1 MRTRFLTP
9 ERQHL
14 FGQLFRYGITGLL
27 VTALNIVV
35 YHAALDLLQVSPNIA
50 WTFGF
55 IAALVAAYPL
65 HSRYSFR
72 GHGTRDNLWR
82 SGMRFL
88 LVSLGGFALNSFW
101 VWSMVVHLRLPA
113 WTPDIPV
120 LFVTPLVAFSV
131 NRKWVFE

>member
-1 MRTRFLTP
+1 MRTRFLDP
-9 ERQHL
+9 ERLHL
-14 FGQLFRYGITGLL
+14 FGQLFRYGITGLI
-27 VTALNIVV
+27 VTALNIAV
-35 YHAALDLLQVSPNIA
+35 YHVALDWLKVSPNVA

-55 IAALVAAYPL
+55 IAAFVAAYPL

-72 GHGTRDNLWR
+72 DHGTRDNLLR
-82 SGMRFL
+82 SAIRFFV
-88 LVSLGGFALNSFW
+88 VSLGGFALNSFW
-101 VWSMVVHLRLPA
+101 VWSMVVQLRLPA